1 MKPRDSGAQPT
12 GLRLVSYARVS
23 DVRGRE
29 GPGFI
34 SPTDQLA
41 RNRSY
46 ADAYGHRIVDEGV
59 DLDRSGGDM
68 SRPVFDAFLERIR
81 NRDVDGMIVAKLDR
95 FARSNRGALEAIE
108 EIEDAG
114 GALISVAEQI
124 DPRSASGRFMRSIF
138 LATAQMERERIGEQ
152 WATSKASAVERGIH
166 IAPHVPPGY
175 IRGPRTND
183 PTTDRRLSPH
193 RRHAETIRRA
203 FAMAASGA
211 SNTEIAGFLNERR
224 LPSVSVKHGER
235 ETYWQASRIPRLL
248 ENRAYLGEARSGDG
262 IVNSAAHEPL
272 VDAVTFEL
280 AQARRR
286 RLQRP
291 PSTASSLLSGLCRC
305 ASCMFAMKA
314 QAARGASPAIYR
326 CTTTSVH
333 GRCPAPST
341 IKKDRL
347 ESYVLDVLLDRADE
361 LFVATAAVE
370 SDELRE
376 LTAAAAAA
384 ERSYRAQLANVEL
397 RQQIGDDDHDQL
409 VAALHAE
416 WRERQAAVDSARP
429 LPAALA
435 NVPDAVS
442 LRDLVVTLRETGD
455 VAMLRGLLESAVE
468 AVFVRPAVSRSH
480 NLPVADRVR
489 VVFHGDEQLELPRRG
504 ERFTPRV
511 YAW

>member
-1 MKPRDSGAQPT
+1 MKGRASAAQSTP
-12 GLRLVSYARVS
+12 LRLLSYARVS

-46 ADAYGHRIVDEGV
+46 AEAYGHKIVDEGV

-68 SRPVFDAFLERIR
+68 SRPVFDAFLERTR
-81 NRDVDGMIVAKLDR
+81 SRDVDGIIVAKLDR

-114 GALISVAEQI
+114 GVLISVAEQI
-124 DPRSASGRFMRSIF
+124 DPHSASGRFMRSIF

-152 WATSKASAVERGIH
+152 WATSKANAVERGIH

-175 IRGPRTND
+175 VRGPRTND
-183 PTTDRRLSPH
+183 PSTDRRLSPH
-193 RRHAETIRRA
+193 RRHAETMRRA

-211 SNTEIAGFLNERR
+211 SNAEIAALLNERK
-224 LPSVSVKHGER
+224 LPSVSIKHGER
-235 ETYWQASRIPRLL
+235 ETYWQPSRVSRLL

-262 IVNSAAHEPL
+262 IVNPAAHEPII
-272 VDAVTFEL
+272 DEATFEL

-286 RLQRP
+286 RRERP

-305 ASCMFAMKA
+305 ASCSFAMKA
-314 QAARGASPAIYR
+314 QAARGASPPIYR

-333 GRCPAPST
+333 GRCESPSS

-347 ESYVLDVLLDRADE
+347 ERHVIESLLDHADE
-361 LFVATAAVE
+361 MFVASSATE
-370 SDELRE
+370 TDELRD
-376 LTAAAAAA
+376 LVAAAATA
-384 ERSYRAQLANVEL
+384 EQSYRAQLVNMEL
-397 RQQIGDDDHDQL
+397 RQRIGDADHDQL

-416 WRERQAAVDSARP
+416 WIERQAAVDAARP
-429 LPAALA
+429 LPATLA
-435 NVPDAVS
+435 DVPDAVS
-442 LRDLVVTLRETGD
+442 LRDLVETLRNSGD
-455 VAMLRGLLESAVE
+455 VAALRRILEGAIE
-468 AVFVRPAVSRSH
+468 AVFVRPAASRAR
-480 NLPVADRVR
+480 NNPVADRVR
-489 VVFHGDEQLELPRRG
+489 VVFRGDEQLELPRRG
-504 ERFTPRV
+504 ERFTPRAYV
-511 YAW
+511 W